1 MNMQAA
7 HYPSPPPRSSVS
19 ARFALGLSALLI
31 AVVGNL
37 AFASP
42 ASAQTL
48 ERIRETGHIR
58 LGYFAD
64 ARPFSYETEGKGPQ
78 GYTITLC
85 EHIAAQVK
93 SELSMPGLTLDWKA
107 VKPDRAL
114 EEVSE
119 GNIDV
124 LCAPV
129 SVTIEKRR
137 NVSFSLPVFAAGNRA
152 VIRTNAPQALRN
164 VLTQQSGNKPIWRG
178 SPAATV
184 LTGTKVGVAEGT
196 TSEQWLKE
204 RIGSLQ
210 LDAELVPV
218 DDYRTGIQQLAN
230 GKLDMFFGER
240 TVVLGALS
248 TMDRSAREGVEIL
261 DRLFTHEPI
270 ALALARNND
279 DFRAVVDSALSR
291 LYASEQ
297 FPSLYTKCCGELNE
311 EMRSF
316 FSWNALREGTP

>member
-1 MNMQAA
+1 MQLAR
-7 HYPSPPPRSSVS
+7 HPSPQPRSSNLPRR
-19 ARFALGLSALLI
+19 AAGLATLLVT
-31 AVVGNL
+31 VVLNMT
-37 AFASP
+37 FASL

-48 ERIRETGHIR
+48 ERIRETGHIK

-64 ARPFSYETEGKGPQ
+64 ARPFSYETEGTAPQ

-93 SELSMPGLTLDWKA
+93 SELSMPGLTVDWKE
-107 VKPDRAL
+107 VQPDRAL
-114 EEVSE
+114 EQVSQ
-119 GNIDV
+119 GNIDL

-129 SVTIEKRR
+129 SVTIDKRR
-137 NVSFSLPVFAAGNRA
+137 NVSFSLPIFAAGNRA
-152 VIRTNAPQALRN
+152 VIRTNASSQLRN
-164 VLTQQSGNKPIWRG
+164 VLTQQSGNRPVWRG

-204 RIGSLQ
+204 RIGTLQ
-210 LDAELVPV
+210 IDAKLVPV
-218 DDYRTGIQQLAN
+218 EDYRMGIQRLAA
-230 GKLDMFFGER
+230 GELDMFFGER
-240 TVVLGALS
+240 TVVLGVLS
-248 TMDRSAREGVEIL
+248 TMDRSVRESVEIL

-297 FPSLYTKCCGELNE
+297 FPALYTKCCGELNE

-316 FSWNALREGTP
+316 FSWNALREGAQ

>member
-1 MNMQAA
+1 MQVAR
-7 HYPSPPPRSSVS
+7 YTSSQQRSSS
-19 ARFALGLSALLI
+19 PARFARGFNALLVGI
-31 AVVGNL
+31 AFNV
-37 AFASP
+37 AFASI

-64 ARPFSYETEGKGPQ
+64 ARPFSYETEGKGPR

-93 SELSMPGLTLDWKA
+93 LELSMPGVTLDWKE
-107 VKPDRAL
+107 VQPDRAL
-114 EEVSE
+114 EQVKE

-137 NVSFSLPVFAAGNRA
+137 SVSFSLPVFAAGNRA
-152 VIRTNAPQALRN
+152 VIRTNAPPPLRR
-164 VLTQQSGNKPIWRG
+164 VLTEQSGKQPIWRG
-178 SPAATV
+178 SPASNV
-184 LTGTKVGVAEGT
+184 LTGTRVGVAKGT
-196 TSEQWLKE
+196 TSEEWLKE
-204 RIGSLQ
+204 RASALQ
-210 LDAELVPV
+210 IDARVVPV
-218 DDYRTGIQQLAN
+218 EDYRTGIQQLVD

-270 ALALARNND
+270 ALAIARNND
-279 DFRAVVDSALSR
+279 DFRAVVDAALSR

-297 FPSLYTKCCGELNE
+297 FPSLYTSCCGELNE

>member
-1 MNMQAA
+1 MQFAR
-7 HYPSPPPRSSVS
+7 HTSPQTRSSNVPHRAAGLATLLVTVVLNLTFVS
-19 ARFALGLSALLI
+19 L
-31 AVVGNL
+31 
-37 AFASP
+37 

-48 ERIRETGHIR
+48 ERIRDTGHIK

-64 ARPFSYETEGKGPQ
+64 ARPFSYETEGTAPQ

-93 SELSMPGLTLDWKA
+93 SELSMPGLTVDWKE
-107 VKPDRAL
+107 VQPDRAL
-114 EEVSE
+114 EQVSQ
-119 GNIDV
+119 GNIDL
-124 LCAPV
+124 LCAPM

-137 NVSFSLPVFAAGNRA
+137 NVSFSLPIFAAGNRA
-152 VIRTNAPQALRN
+152 VIRTNASSQLRN
-164 VLTQQSGNKPIWRG
+164 VLTQQSGNRPVWRG

-184 LTGTKVGVAEGT
+184 LTGTKVGVVEGT

-204 RIGSLQ
+204 RIGMLQ
-210 LDAELVPV
+210 IDAKLVPV
-218 DDYRTGIQQLAN
+218 EDYRTGVQRLAA
-230 GKLDMFFGER
+230 GELDMFFGER
-240 TVVLGALS
+240 TVVLGVLS
-248 TMDRSAREGVEIL
+248 TMDRSARESVEIL

-279 DFRAVVDSALSR
+279 DFRAVVDSGLSR

>member
-1 MNMQAA
+1 MQLALHA
-7 HYPSPPPRSSVS
+7 SPQSRSSNLPRR
-19 ARFALGLSALLI
+19 AAGFNALLVA
-31 AVVGNL
+31 AVVNL
-37 AFASP
+37 TFASL

-48 ERIRETGHIR
+48 ERIRETGHIK

-64 ARPFSYETEGKGPQ
+64 ARPFSYETEGRAPQ

-85 EHIAAQVK
+85 EHIVAQVK
-93 SELSMPGLTLDWKA
+93 SELSMPGLTVDWRE
-107 VKPDRAL
+107 VQPDRAL
-114 EEVSE
+114 EQVSQ
-119 GNIDV
+119 GNIDL

-137 NVSFSLPVFAAGNRA
+137 HVSFSLPIFAAGNRA
-152 VIRTNAPQALRN
+152 VIRTNAPPQLRN
-164 VLTQQSGNKPIWRG
+164 VLTQQSSNRPIWRG
-178 SPAATV
+178 SPASTV
-184 LTGTKVGVAEGT
+184 LTGTRVGVAEGT
-196 TSEQWLKE
+196 TSEQWLQE
-204 RIGSLQ
+204 RIGTLQ
-210 LDAELVPV
+210 IDAKLLPV
-218 DDYRTGIQQLAN
+218 EDYRAGIQRLAA
-230 GKLDMFFGER
+230 GELDMFFGER
-240 TVVLGALS
+240 TVVLGVLS
-248 TMDRSAREGVEIL
+248 TMDRSARESVEIL

-316 FSWNALREGTP
+316 FSWNALREGAP

>member
-1 MNMQAA
+1 MQFAR
-7 HYPSPPPRSSVS
+7 HTSPQPRSSNVPHR
-19 ARFALGLSALLI
+19 AAGLATLL
-31 AVVGNL
+31 VTLVLNL
-37 AFASP
+37 TFASL

-48 ERIRETGHIR
+48 ERIRETGHIK

-64 ARPFSYETEGKGPQ
+64 ARPFSYETEGAAPQ

-93 SELSMPGLTLDWKA
+93 SELSMPGLTVDWKQ
-107 VKPDRAL
+107 VQPDRAL
-114 EEVSE
+114 EQVSQ
-119 GNIDV
+119 GNIDI

-137 NVSFSLPVFAAGNRA
+137 NVSFSLPIFAAGNRA
-152 VIRTNAPQALRN
+152 VIRTNASPQLRN
-164 VLTQQSGNKPIWRG
+164 VLTQQASNRPVWRG

-204 RIGSLQ
+204 RIGMLQ
-210 LDAELVPV
+210 IDAKLVPV
-218 DDYRTGIQQLAN
+218 DDYRAGIQRLAA
-230 GKLDMFFGER
+230 GELDMFFGER
-240 TVVLGALS
+240 TVVLGVLS
-248 TMDRSAREGVEIL
+248 TMDRSARESVEIL